1 MENTATQAAH
11 FIGQV
16 MTGNP
21 FSSHGL
27 AMKKNSRLQTAEQAR
42 VGRVSSGISH
52 RDIAGGQLGVTGAR
66 ELSSDPSHAPEPLLT
81 CFTGYSKSAGAAR
94 SPSRARIPPQIGAL
108 ESPREGS
115 GGVWWEKEECSCS
128 SRRLCGCSGCWS
140 GAGLG
145 LGLPGGSG
153 EAPPAAGP
161 AAAAARCCCRV
172 LPRAATRRGRGSC
185 SHTQRQILRS
195 TSIAPK
201 HAPSTLLRQ

>member
-1 MENTATQAAH
+1 
-11 FIGQV
+11 
-16 MTGNP
+16 
-21 FSSHGL
+21 
-27 AMKKNSRLQTAEQAR
+27 MKRSSRLQAAEQAR

-108 ESPREGS
+108 ETPREGS
-115 GGVWWEKEECSCS
+115 GGVWKKEECGCFEETLWVQWVSVG
-128 SRRLCGCSGCWS
+128 RRSGT
-140 GAGLG
+140 G
-145 LGLPGGSG
+145 
-153 EAPPAAGP
+153 AAGWQRGRLQQQPGWPRRP
-161 AAAAARCCCRV
+161 AAARV

-195 TSIAPK
+195 TSITPK
-201 HAPSTLLRQ
+201 HGPSTLLRQ